1 MILMMMMMMMMT
13 MMMSMIIAIMM
24 TMMMTLKILKFSCR
38 EIQSNF
44 SGLEEEAQYELRL
57 RAMNR

>member
-1 MILMMMMMMMMT
+1 MMAMMMMIMMT
-13 MMMSMIIAIMM
+13 MMMSMKIAIWM
-24 TMMMTLKILKFSCR
+24 TMMMMLNILKFSCR
-38 EIQSNF
+38 EIQNNF